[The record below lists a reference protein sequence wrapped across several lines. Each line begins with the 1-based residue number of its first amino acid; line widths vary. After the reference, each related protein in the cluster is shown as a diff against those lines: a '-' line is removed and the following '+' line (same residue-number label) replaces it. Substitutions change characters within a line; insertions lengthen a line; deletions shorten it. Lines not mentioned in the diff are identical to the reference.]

1 MLTCLILR
9 DMAAQFNAD
18 SEIQALLQQ
27 INRED
32 STLDP
37 LLSAPFSPQNA
48 DTLRAMTFDATALAA
63 QPLPYEKL
71 DQLVFD
77 LLLGV
82 R

>member
-1 MLTCLILR
+1 
-9 DMAAQFNAD
+9 
-18 SEIQALLQQ
+18 
-27 INRED
+27 
-32 STLDP
+32 
-37 LLSAPFSPQNA
+37 
-48 DTLRAMTFDATALAA
+48 MTFDAAALAA